1 MAQAGRLRY
10 VRSVSPPPSAVVVDP
25 LLLLGVAAAAAPVVA
40 RLRRSG
46 PGAGRWRWCSLGTA
60 VLLLAAVLISPLQTI
75 AQHYLLTAH
84 LIQVL
89 VLMGA
94 VPPLLLLALAPAR
107 PMRWWAPLTRLGHI
121 LTHPAVAIVLVNV
134 VFFLSHWSVVFDFS
148 IEHTWLYD
156 LSLLGLLGAS
166 TAFWWPI
173 VNPDGSNTLLSPLGK
188 LGYILL
194 ATIPQTFAGLT
205 LALAPTILYDVYWG
219 APRLLDLSARADQ
232 QIAGACLAVL
242 SKVALLAAF
251 SIIFVRVMNPG
262 SDGDDGGGGGGLQ
275 HDPLPPPPGEPAWY
289 RDLGSGRLRPEPRPR
304 QPAPRPRVPVGSGHR
319 SG

>member
-10 VRSVSPPPSAVVVDP
+10 VRRVSPPPSAVVVDP
-25 LLLLGVAAAAAPVVA
+25 LLLLGVAAAAAPVVV

-46 PGAGRWRWCSLGTA
+46 AGADRWRWCSLGTA
-60 VLLLAAVLISPLQTI
+60 VLLLAAVLFSPLQTI

-94 VPPLLLLALAPAR
+94 APPLLLLALAPAR
-107 PMRWWAPLTRLGHI
+107 PMRWWAPLTRVGHI
-121 LTHPAVAIVLVNV
+121 LTHPAVAIVVVNV
-134 VFFLSHWSVVFDFS
+134 VFFLSHWSVVYDFS
-148 IEHTWLYD
+148 IENTWLYD
-156 LSLLGLLGAS
+156 LSLLSLLGAS

-173 VNPDGSNTLLSPLGK
+173 VNPDGGNSLLSPLGK

-205 LALAPTILYDVYWG
+205 LALAPRLLYDAYWG

-242 SKVALLAAF
+242 SKVALLTAF

-262 SDGDDGGGGGGLQ
+262 SDGDDGGGGGGLH

-289 RDLGSGRLRPEPRPR
+289 RDLRSGRLRPEPTPR
-304 QPAPRPRVPVGSGHR
+304 RPAPRAHVPVGSGDR